1 MPPERSPVKSDSEWY
16 SPLWTGCATR
26 NTRTFKQY
34 KQHLI
39 ILLKYR
45 VPWKGFAWKTKWH
58 FRSDYFYLVKSFNRL
73 NKLLN
78 ADLTKIRGLETG
90 TRNILNKFGIFSL
103 KLHGRKFELR
113 TNDPCYKLRRTKLFE
128 DFHKSL
134 IFFLTF
140 WLCNIRLVY
149 IRMNIC
155 ISLYRL

>member
-1 MPPERSPVKSDSEWY
+1 M
-16 SPLWTGCATR
+16 
-26 NTRTFKQY
+26 
-34 KQHLI
+34 
-39 ILLKYR
+39 
-45 VPWKGFAWKTKWH
+45 
-58 FRSDYFYLVKSFNRL
+58 
-73 NKLLN
+73 LN

-103 KLHGRKFELR
+103 QLHGRKFELR

-155 ISLYRL
+155 ISLYRLWWLKYNLDDVLSNFEFQWFPTQGSELFILRCIRKKLVIHFPKF